1 MGQRMIGIGLAWML
15 AVEVAS
21 VAAQATGTGVIKGQV
36 VTGADRRPVAAAL
49 VRILD
54 QHLSDQ
60 THADGR
66 FLIGRVP
73 TGPRR
78 VLVAAIGYRAAIA
91 TVEVPVN
98 DTVAVDVVLS
108 EAVLQL
114 DEIVTT
120 GTTGD
125 QSRRDALS
133 PTSVVSGAALDRQVD
148 GTIAA
153 SLRHEPGVAMSGIS
167 PATAQP
173 VIRGLGGDRV
183 VVLQDGLRAGDLA
196 ATAADHAVS
205 VDPLTA
211 QRIEVVRGPMSLRYG
226 SSALGGVVNVIREDI
241 PASRPDEIHGTL
253 SAQGTS
259 VNRGGAVGGF
269 ALAPVGPFAVRMEG
283 TFRKSGDTRTPVGR
297 LVNTDQTAADVAAG
311 LATVGRRGHV
321 GASYR
326 YYHNDYGIPGG
337 FVGGHPTG
345 VDIAMRRHTIR
356 SSAEVHPGRGPWESV
371 KADVGLTFY
380 RHTEFEPSGAVGTLF
395 KQTFLTGTVQTRHR
409 GLLGGTGGALGVSGQ
424 YRFIRTGGTLRTPS
438 TADYSVS
445 GFAIEEYGSGP
456 LRLQAGLRYDLAWY
470 ELRRTSFITIGTER
484 VATEPRAFGSFSG
497 SLGLL
502 WEVAAGIKVGGS
514 VARAYRTPDFN
525 ELYSN
530 GPHLASNAYEVGDP
544 RLDEEAGLGV
554 DAFLRVDRERIHVEL
569 AGFSNRLSNY
579 IFPSSRGR
587 AVIGR
592 QGGRPVFQF
601 TNEGAR
607 FSGAEGVLSLGLTDR
622 LALEATASYVA
633 ASFTTDRAPIPII
646 DPPDTTFVAA
656 SKYPPLIPPLF
667 GNVELRYEQ
676 PRYFVGAGVRWAAAQ
691 NRLGDFETRTD
702 GHAVGDVHAGVR
714 LLLGGQFHT
723 ITLRIDNVANAEYRD
738 HLSRIKEIEPNP
750 GRNVSVLYRLTF

>member
-1 MGQRMIGIGLAWML
+1 MFKRMGCWLAVGLAVGVMP
-15 AVEVAS
+15 
-21 VAAQATGTGVIKGQV
+21 VAAQDGAAGVIKGV
-36 VTGADRRPVAAAL
+36 VLTGTDRRPVPAAL
-49 VRILD
+49 VRVLD

-60 THADGR
+60 THADGG
-66 FLIGRVP
+66 FLIARVP
-73 TGPRR
+73 AGTRR
-78 VLVAAIGYRAAIA
+78 VLVAAIGYRAALV
-91 TVEVPVN
+91 TVTVPAA
-98 DTVAVDVVLS
+98 DTVSIEVVLS

-253 SAQGTS
+253 SAQGAS

-269 ALAPVGPFAVRMEG
+269 ASAPLGPLAVRLEG

-311 LATVGRRGHV
+311 VATVGRQGHV

-380 RHTEFEPSGAVGTLF
+380 RHTEFEPSGAVGTRF
-395 KQTFLTGTVQTRHR
+395 KQTFLTGTIQTRHR

-438 TADYSVS
+438 TADYSVA

-456 LRLQAGLRYDLAWY
+456 VRFQAGLRYDLAWY
-470 ELRRTSFITIGTER
+470 EPRTRSFITIGSDR

-497 SLGLL
+497 SVGLL
-502 WEVAAGIKVGGS
+502 WEFAPGFKVGGS

-530 GPHLASNAYEVGDP
+530 GPHLASNSYEVGDP
-544 RLDEEAGLGV
+544 RIGEEAGFGV
-554 DAFLRVDRERIHVEL
+554 DGFLRIDRERVRFEL
-569 AGFSNRLSNY
+569 AAFSNRLSDY

-587 AVIGR
+587 ALIGR
-592 QGGRPVFQF
+592 QGGRPLFQF

-607 FSGAEGVLSLGLTDR
+607 FTGAEGVLSLGLTDR

-633 ASFTTDRAPIPII
+633 ARFTTDRAPIPVIN
-646 DPPDTTFVAA
+646 PPDTSFVPA
-656 SKYPPLIPPLF
+656 SEYPPLIPPLF

-676 PRYFVGAGVRWAAAQ
+676 PRFFVGGGVRWAAAQ
-691 NRLGDFETRTD
+691 TRLGDFETRTD
-702 GHAVGDVHAGVR
+702 GYAVGDLHAGVR
-714 LLLGGQFHT
+714 LLVGARFHT
-723 ITLRIDNVANAEYRD
+723 LTLRIDNVADAEYRD

-750 GRNVSVLYRLTF
+750 GRNVSLLYRLTF